1 MTDQRHPISF
11 GLVTGQHHLTWDQVR
26 DQWLLGEELGFDA
39 MYLFDHF
46 TGLYGDENAPC
57 LEASTLL
64 AALARE
70 TERVDIGVLVYGNTH
85 RHPAMLAKEIVTID
99 HVSNGRAI
107 LGIGAGWNVNEHRW
121 YGWELPEPGPRIRM
135 FDEAMTIIHGLMDA
149 DDRFSFDGEFYTI
162 DNAPFSPKPVR
173 QPMPVLIGAHG
184 NKNLRVVA
192 RHADIWDGGGRDLA
206 VRKERVEELKRACDE
221 VGRDFS
227 AIRQSQGYGA
237 SGLLDVDNLEELI
250 RTQREAGVD
259 QFLFD
264 MPLTKEEQDV
274 VRKVATEILPKFR
287 DA

>member
-1 MTDQRHPISF
+1 MSKFPISF
-11 GLVTGQHHLTWDQVR
+11 GLVTGQHQLTWDQVR

-46 TGLYGDENAPC
+46 TGLYGDVGGPC

-70 TERVDIGVLVYGNTH
+70 IERVEIGVLVYGNTH

-99 HVSNGRAI
+99 HVSDGRAI
-107 LGIGAGWNVNEHRW
+107 LGIGAGWNEDEHRF
-121 YGWELPEPGPRIRM
+121 YGWELPAPGPRVRM
-135 FDEAMTIIHGLMDA
+135 FDEAMTVITGLLENE
-149 DDRFSFDGEFYTI
+149 RFSFDGEFYHL

-173 QPMPVLIGAHG
+173 QKLPILIGAKG
-184 NKNLRVVA
+184 KKNLRVVA
-192 RHADIWDGGGRDLA
+192 KHADIWDGGGRELP

-221 VGRDFS
+221 VGREFS
-227 AIRQSQGYGA
+227 DISQSQGYGA

-250 RTQREAGVD
+250 RTHREAGVD
-259 QFLFD
+259 HFLFD

-274 VRKVATEILPKFR
+274 VRKVATDILPKIR
-287 DA
+287 EA